1 MLAAHRRA
9 HRLIWPVLA
18 VLLPAIL
25 LVAAFVRVEGP
36 LEAPAVQLAPP
47 PAGEASR

>member
-18 VLLPAIL
+18 VVLPAIL
-25 LVAAFVRVEGP
+25 LVAAFVRVQGP
-36 LEAPAVQLAPP
+36 LEAPAVQLAAPVG
-47 PAGEASR
+47 GEGAR